1 MSSIIE
7 SFGDTNNYKF
17 LGVNLI
23 TTSKNIP
30 TIYGNE
36 NTENSLIKGGL
47 IHHEVRK
54 ELQKILKPGIK
65 TSEIAETIEFHTK
78 RLTNNKGLNNGIGF
92 PASLAVTHCAA
103 HYHPSEKSDLV
114 VSYNDNIKID
124 FGVIVNGWIVDSA
137 FSIYFDPKYDK
148 LHEAVKDCTYTG
160 IKNAGI
166 DVRIKEWGKNNQEVM
181 ESYEIEL
188 DGKVEP
194 IKAIR
199 NLGGHNILNKR
210 IHGGDF
216 LPACLIDYYPEN
228 KKFQEGVYAIETF
241 GGINSNY
248 VIEKPEENTLYM
260 LKNRNAIKLK
270 EKKERKFLKRIVN
283 KFETIPFTDRYLK
296 LFDVNYKPMINKF
309 VESGIVTPYPP
320 LYANNNKMT
329 AQYEHTI
336 VLSEKG
342 KNIISQFEDY

>member
-166 DVRIKEWGKNNQEVM
+166 DVRIKEWGKNNPK
-181 ESYEIEL
+181 L
-188 DGKVEP
+188 W
-194 IKAIR
+194 
-199 NLGGHNILNKR
+199 NLMKLN
-210 IHGGDF
+210 
-216 LPACLIDYYPEN
+216 
-228 KKFQEGVYAIETF
+228 
-241 GGINSNY
+241 
-248 VIEKPEENTLYM
+248 
-260 LKNRNAIKLK
+260 
-270 EKKERKFLKRIVN
+270 
-283 KFETIPFTDRYLK
+283 
-296 LFDVNYKPMINKF
+296 
-309 VESGIVTPYPP
+309 
-320 LYANNNKMT
+320 
-329 AQYEHTI
+329 
-336 VLSEKG
+336 
-342 KNIISQFEDY
+342 